1 MKTKI
6 TPDRK
11 GSALAKRFRIDCILL
26 SAICLVA
33 AVGCLLSDGYADLF
47 PSLLGAAI
55 ALAFLGALFRILG
68 CLAYDLETIAATKMV
83 DYTEDDEQQPRD

>member
-11 GSALAKRFRIDCILL
+11 GSALAKRFRTDCTLL
-26 SAICLVA
+26 AAVCLVA
-33 AVGCLLSDGYADLF
+33 AVVCLLSDGYMNLF
-47 PSLLGAAI
+47 PGLLGACI
-55 ALAFLGALFRILG
+55 ALAFLGALFRMLG
-68 CLAYDLETIAATKMV
+68 CIAFDLETIAATKMV